1 MLCKECVL
9 SHCLKTIFQKL
20 PGELIGRENDFE
32 RVFWLSACT
41 FICANEDGI
50 KHTVSTSVNGLDT
63 VGELLGRGGY
73 EEMRYVTSRLLLTQ
87 KGGNLSR

>member
-1 MLCKECVL
+1 M
-9 SHCLKTIFQKL
+9 IFQKL
-20 PGELIGRENDFE
+20 PGELIGRENNFE

-41 FICANEDGI
+41 FFCANEDGI
-50 KHTVSTSVNGLDT
+50 KHTVSTSVNALDT

-73 EEMRYVTSRLLLTQ
+73 EEMRHVTSRLLLTH